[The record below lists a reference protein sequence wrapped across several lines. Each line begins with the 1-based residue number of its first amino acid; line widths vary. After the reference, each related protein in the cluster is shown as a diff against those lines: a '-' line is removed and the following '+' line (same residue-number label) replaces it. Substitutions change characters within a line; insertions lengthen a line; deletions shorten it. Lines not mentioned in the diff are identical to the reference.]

1 MIDWPTLLAA
11 FSIGILGGAH
21 CIGMCGGIIGA
32 LTLSAQVDQYRQ
44 RMLLIA
50 SYNIGRIASYV
61 FIAWI
66 FYQFFHAIEQYFSL
80 RFMRYVAGVLLVAM
94 GLYLADW
101 WRGLLYLE
109 KAGSY
114 VWRWIQPFSKK
125 LLPVKTYSQALLLG
139 VLWGWLPC
147 GLIYSVL
154 AYSSAADSA
163 LNAMLTMFAFALGT
177 LPAVM
182 ASGLLAE
189 RLVALVKQS
198 VVRKMFALLIIVF
211 GVWTLW
217 QTSHHAGHHHGN
229 HDSHSEH
236 NQHEQHHDHSLHH
249 AVEAEIED
257 SSQPMEGMH
266 MEEHIKDQPLDEQ
279 LDQSAPANHHESH
292 HHHHH

>member
-1 MIDWPTLLAA
+1 MIDWSTLLTA
-11 FSIGILGGAH
+11 FSVGILGGAH

-44 RMLLIA
+44 RMLLII
-50 SYNIGRIASYV
+50 SYNMGRIASYV
-61 FIAWI
+61 LIAWI

-80 RFMRYVAGVLLVAM
+80 QFMRYVAGALLIAM

-101 WRGLLYLE
+101 WRGLIYLE

-114 VWRWIQPFSKK
+114 LWRWIQPFSKK
-125 LLPVKTYSQALLLG
+125 LLPVQTYPQALLLG

-154 AYSSAADSA
+154 AYSSAADSG
-163 LNAMLTMFAFALGT
+163 LNAMLTMLVFALGT

-189 RLVALVKQS
+189 RLVVLVKQS
-198 VVRKMFALLIIVF
+198 IIRKTFALLIIVF

-217 QTSHHAGHHHGN
+217 QTALHSGHHGSHHGQ
-229 HDSHSEH
+229 HD
-236 NQHEQHHDHSLHH
+236 HHDHSQHH
-249 AVEAEIED
+249 AHEMQVETKNLKKQVED
-257 SSQPMEGMH
+257 RPIDDSLY
-266 MEEHIKDQPLDEQ
+266 LD
-279 LDQSAPANHHESH
+279 APANHHEH
-292 HHHHH
+292 HRYHH